1 MAEWV
6 KPVTLKSR
14 HLTVR
19 PMNIDD
25 SDALSRIIEVGD
37 YALLR
42 QGGPEN
48 NTAEAFRSY
57 FQGIIGEPGRLE
69 FVIIDNGTGK
79 MAGHTGYLDIRE
91 HDRALEIGHTV
102 LARQFRGGYVNPESK
117 YLLLSHAFETLNAV
131 RVQIKTD
138 TRNVRSQKAIE
149 KIGAVREGILR
160 SHDITAYNVVR
171 DVVMYSVISGEWP
184 SVKQKLIER
193 IEQTS

>member
-1 MAEWV
+1 MSEWV

-25 SDALSRIIEVGD
+25 AGTLSGIIEVGD

-57 FQGIIGEPGRLE
+57 FQGITGEPRRLE
-69 FVIIDNGTGK
+69 FVIIDNGTGM

-102 LARQFRGGYVNPESK
+102 LARQFRGGYANPESK

-171 DVVMYSVISGEWP
+171 DVVMYSIISREWP

-193 IEQTS
+193 IEQSS